1 MVLRGNIKP
10 YFNQIVIIRTLE
22 EMSFAEKKKW
32 CYQTPVVTYK
42 VEMAKDK
49 IFNKPDN

>member
-22 EMSFAEKKKW
+22 EMSYAEKKKMVLSDSC
-32 CYQTPVVTYK
+32 CYL
-42 VEMAKDK
+42 
-49 IFNKPDN
+49 

>member
-22 EMSFAEKKKW
+22 EMSFAEKKMVLSDSC
-32 CYQTPVVTYK
+32 CYL
-42 VEMAKDK
+42 
-49 IFNKPDN
+49 

>member
-22 EMSFAEKKKW
+22 EMSFAEKKW
-32 CYQTPVVTYK
+32 CYQTPVFTYK